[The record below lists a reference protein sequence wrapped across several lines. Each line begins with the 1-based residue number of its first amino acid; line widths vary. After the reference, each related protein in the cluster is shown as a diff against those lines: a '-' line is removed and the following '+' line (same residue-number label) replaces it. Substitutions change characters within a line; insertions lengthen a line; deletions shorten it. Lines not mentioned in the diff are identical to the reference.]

1 MNAEIIFHLIN
12 SIAYVLGFGAV
23 LWVLIATLKQTRA
36 ANRHNSMI
44 EKQLVN
50 MQQLITTNH
59 QDTGMK
65 LTIMHEALKDIQ
77 SNLKIVESKIGD
89 LTMRVNI
96 TEVRLEERKPQ
107 QFMLPTPPVQ
117 QISMAPRRGG
127 RRPKSTTSA

>member
-1 MNAEIIFHLIN
+1 MTTELIFHLVN
-12 SIAYVLGFGAV
+12 SIIYVIGFGAL
-23 LWVLIATLKQTRA
+23 LWILIATLKQIRA
-36 ANRHNSMI
+36 SNRHNSMI

-59 QDTGMK
+59 QEAGMK
-65 LTIMHEALKDIQ
+65 STIMHEALKDIQ
-77 SNLKIVESKIGD
+77 SNLKVVESKIGD

-107 QFMLPTPPVQ
+107 QFMMPTPPVQ

-127 RRPKSTTSA
+127 RRTKATTT